1 MGVGGRG
8 CKQASDALDPEGGP
22 QGCLCLRSSE
32 ESLCRAGTPSA
43 EKGNS
48 LAGAGTSEG
57 MCSEPRTGTAW
68 KHFHLWAKGSYA
80 GEEVAS
86 EQERAIPLPQRSS
99 LPLAPSIGN
108 QTRARGEGGGVVRGW
123 VAGENQCAES
133 QLRTESQS
141 QHHKAKHRKV
151 GLQLHDWPG
160 ALFPEDG
167 STGGHFPDRCKELQ
181 KAVGLC
187 YSPCTRVLLESPRLL
202 SQFFPFDRS

>member
-1 MGVGGRG
+1 
-8 CKQASDALDPEGGP
+8 
-22 QGCLCLRSSE
+22 
-32 ESLCRAGTPSA
+32 
-43 EKGNS
+43 
-48 LAGAGTSEG
+48 

-68 KHFHLWAKGSYA
+68 KHYRLWAKGSYA
-80 GEEVAS
+80 GEEAAS
-86 EQERAIPLPQRSS
+86 EQERAISLPQRSN

-108 QTRARGEGGGVVRGW
+108 QTRARGVGGWGG

-133 QLRTESQS
+133 QPRTESQS

-167 STGGHFPDRCKELQ
+167 LMGGHFPDRRKELQ
-181 KAVGLC
+181 KVVGLC

-202 SQFFPFDRS
+202 SQFFTFDRS